1 MKKIL
6 LISPHFHPEA
16 FKCNDV
22 AFELAQKGYD
32 VTVLSDIP
40 NYPAG
45 KFFDGYGFF
54 RRRRETVNGVKIIR
68 TAVIP
73 RGNGSGKM
81 LALNYLSFAFTAC
94 IRALFMGIFR
104 RYDIVLV
111 HETSPITVGLPAVI
125 IKKLQK
131 KSKLLFWVLDLWPE
145 SLQAAG
151 NINNK
156 SILSFFSG
164 MARMIYRNSDK
175 ILMSSKGFRTSILE
189 KGDFE
194 DKLVYFPNWAEDVFT
209 DAEKKPIPELPEG
222 FRLMFAGNIGEAQ
235 DFDNVMK
242 AALELK
248 DEKDVKFIIIGDG
261 RKKPWVEEFIKD
273 NGLEETVHLMG
284 RHPLDTMPA
293 FYEQA
298 DAMFLALKDEHIFS
312 LTAPAKLQTYMAA
325 KKPIIAMINGETRN
339 LIAESSCGFSCASGD
354 YMELAAAIRRMKA
367 MTSQERESLGASG
380 FNYFNANFTKGK
392 CINHLIELLEQ

>member
-22 AFELAQKGYD
+22 AFELARKGYD

-40 NYPAG
+40 NYPGG

-54 RRRRETVNGVKIIR
+54 RRRRETVDGVKIIR

-94 IRALFMGIFR
+94 IRAFFMGIFR
-104 RYDIVLV
+104 RYDVVLV

-131 KSKLLFWVLDLWPE
+131 KTKLLFWVLDLWPE

-156 SILSFFSG
+156 KILDFFSG

-175 ILMSSKGFRTSILE
+175 ILISSKGFRTSILE
-189 KGDFE
+189 KGDFG

-209 DAEKKPIPELPEG
+209 DAEKKQIPELPEG

-248 DEKDVKFIIIGDG
+248 EEKDVKFLIIGDG
-261 RKKPWVEEFIKD
+261 RRKAWVEEYIRD
-273 NGLEETVHLMG
+273 NSLEETVHLLG
-284 RHPLDTMPA
+284 RHPLDTMPS

-298 DAMFLALKDEHIFS
+298 DAMFLALKDEPIFS
-312 LTAPAKLQTYMAA
+312 LTAPAKIQTYMAA
-325 KKPIIAMINGETRN
+325 KKPVIAMINGETRN
-339 LIAESSCGFSCASGD
+339 LIAESSCGLSCASGD
-354 YMELAAAIRRMKA
+354 YMELASVIRSMKA
-367 MTSQERESLGASG
+367 MSAEEREHLGTNG
-380 FNYFNANFTKGK
+380 FNYFNANFTKSK
-392 CINHLIELLEQ
+392 CMNHLTELLEQ